1 VSEFTEMLD
10 VFFNR
15 RPARNDEPYEF
26 QALANYNA
34 EVARGLVH
42 TDEYKT
48 RMALEQ
54 RRFNKKHYGTETPK
68 PGGVYFADDRGEKR

>member
-1 VSEFTEMLD
+1 MLGED
-10 VFFNR
+10 FVRDFFSMSPR
-15 RPARNDEPYEF
+15 HRSEPYEF
-26 QALANYNA
+26 EALAQYNA

-54 RRFNKKHYGTETPK
+54 RRFNMKHYGTETPK
-68 PGGVYFADDRGEKR
+68 PGGVYFKAKPKGDE